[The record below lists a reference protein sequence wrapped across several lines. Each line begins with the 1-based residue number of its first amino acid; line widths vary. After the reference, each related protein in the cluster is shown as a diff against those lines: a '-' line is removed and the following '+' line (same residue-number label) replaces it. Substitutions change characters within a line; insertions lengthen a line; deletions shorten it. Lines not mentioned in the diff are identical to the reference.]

1 MHGDHVRLDRAEE
14 GSRAGRDD
22 GDKDSV
28 AVQTTLRVFRLAVLL
43 AALMA
48 PIVSAAQS
56 SQAKSA
62 AAPPAAS
69 APAPVT
75 APAATNT
82 PAPAS
87 APTPAN
93 ASASGNAAAPAPASA
108 ATPLE
113 PQGYTY
119 DPQGRRDPFIS
130 LLRRGSDVP
139 RVAGGN
145 RPNGLAGLET
155 GEVTLKGTIATQGT
169 YVGILQGSDNKT
181 YIVRA
186 GDKLLDGTI
195 RVINPESM
203 VIAQQVTDPLS
214 LEKQREVRKVLRQTE
229 EGK

>member
-1 MHGDHVRLDRAEE
+1 
-14 GSRAGRDD
+14 
-22 GDKDSV
+22 
-28 AVQTTLRVFRLAVLL
+28 VQTTSRVFALAVLL
-43 AALMA
+43 AALTA
-48 PIVSAAQS
+48 SVVDAAQ
-56 SQAKSA
+56 
-62 AAPPAAS
+62 S
-69 APAPVT
+69 APAPT
-75 APAATNT
+75 STPAAGSAPAPPN
-82 PAPAS
+82 
-87 APTPAN
+87 
-93 ASASGNAAAPAPASA
+93 APAPASPPAAAPATA

-119 DPQGRRDPFIS
+119 DPQSRRDPFVS

-139 RVAGGN
+139 HAPGSN

-155 GEVTLKGTIATQGT
+155 SEVTLKGTIATQGT

-214 LEKQREVRKVLRQTE
+214 LEKQREVRKVLRQNE

>member
-1 MHGDHVRLDRAEE
+1 
-14 GSRAGRDD
+14 
-22 GDKDSV
+22 
-28 AVQTTLRVFRLAVLL
+28 VQTTFRVFALAVLL

-48 PIVSAAQS
+48 PVVFATQS
-56 SQAKSA
+56 SQPRTP
-62 AAPPAAS
+62 AAPPAA
-69 APAPVT
+69 
-75 APAATNT
+75 NT
-82 PAPAS
+82 PAPA
-87 APTPAN
+87 T
-93 ASASGNAAAPAPASA
+93 APAPASSPVPA
-108 ATPLE
+108 PAPAVTPLE

-119 DPQGRRDPFIS
+119 DPHGRRDPFVS

-139 RVAGGN
+139 RLSGGT

-155 GEVTLKGTIATQGT
+155 SEVTLKGTIASQGA

-203 VIAQQVTDPLS
+203 VIAQQVIDPLS

>member
-1 MHGDHVRLDRAEE
+1 
-14 GSRAGRDD
+14 
-22 GDKDSV
+22 
-28 AVQTTLRVFRLAVLL
+28 VQTTFRVFALAVLL

-48 PIVSAAQS
+48 PVASAAQS
-56 SQAKSA
+56 V
-62 AAPPAAS
+62 P
-69 APAPVT
+69 APAS
-75 APAATNT
+75 T

-87 APTPAN
+87 APAPSNGTTPAP
-93 ASASGNAAAPAPASA
+93 PAA

-119 DPQGRRDPFIS
+119 DPQGRRDPFVS

-139 RVAGGN
+139 RASNSN

-155 GEVTLKGTIATQGT
+155 SEVTLKGTIATQGM

>member
-1 MHGDHVRLDRAEE
+1 
-14 GSRAGRDD
+14 
-22 GDKDSV
+22 
-28 AVQTTLRVFRLAVLL
+28 VQTTFRVFALALLL
-43 AALMA
+43 AALMS
-48 PIVSAAQS
+48 PVVSAAQS
-56 SQAKSA
+56 
-62 AAPPAAS
+62 
-69 APAPVT
+69 APAP
-75 APAATNT
+75 AGT

-87 APTPAN
+87 AP
-93 ASASGNAAAPAPASA
+93 APAPAGAPAPAA

-119 DPQGRRDPFIS
+119 DPQGRRDPFVS

-139 RVAGGN
+139 RASGGN

-155 GEVTLKGTIATQGT
+155 SEVTLKGTLATQGS

>member
-1 MHGDHVRLDRAEE
+1 M
-14 GSRAGRDD
+14 
-22 GDKDSV
+22 
-28 AVQTTLRVFRLAVLL
+28 QTTFRVFALAVLF

-48 PIVSAAQS
+48 PVVSGAQS
-56 SQAKSA
+56 PQPTAQ
-62 AAPPAAS
+62 APPA
-69 APAPVT
+69 VT
-75 APAATNT
+75 
-82 PAPAS
+82 
-87 APTPAN
+87 
-93 ASASGNAAAPAPASA
+93 APAPASA
-108 ATPLE
+108 TAPAAPASPLE

-119 DPQGRRDPFIS
+119 DPHGRRDPFVS

-139 RVAGGN
+139 RMSGGN

-155 GEVTLKGTIATQGT
+155 SEVTLKGTIATQGT

-195 RVINPESM
+195 RVINPDGM